1 MQPWLLGVSTLERWA
16 PRTRGTFR
24 QQVQLLLG
32 GVASGRRPGLHV
44 RTVSDG
50 GVDTK
55 RRVGVSVS
63 ERLSC
68 ARGSGQRNRVMQSV
82 DDSRGGTCPGSRWQG
97 GQGAAGSVCECIVL

>member
-1 MQPWLLGVSTLERWA
+1 VQPWLLGVSTLERWA

-24 QQVQLLLG
+24 QQVLLLLG
-32 GVASGRRPGLHV
+32 GVASGRRGLHV

-68 ARGSGQRNRVMQSV
+68 AR
-82 DDSRGGTCPGSRWQG
+82 
-97 GQGAAGSVCECIVL
+97 